1 SIQLPDHFGG
11 PVQVVPGLRDADQGL
26 AGVDKGSTRYCD
38 GEHKTPRTSSGELA
52 GHLNDLVEASAR
64 DADNQVA
71 NVVFVKTH
79 KTGSTT
85 LAAVFYRYAV
95 RHELKLAHF
104 GRGKGTIAN
113 LKKAATQTRKSGERV
128 DVMHYHI
135 SHSGEYTGTWPQA
148 ENYFRRIMRHP
159 DSINFVTVLREPR
172 SHLLSCYYFYIFPEC
187 ELSIEDYLMDPAH
200 AGDENR
206 HRLRNPLSAEFGV
219 KTTKEMNT
227 FIENHLPDFTLVML
241 TERMD
246 ESLMILRSLLGW
258 HMIDVTY
265 ASLNATRA
273 GARRYDGKP

>member
-1 SIQLPDHFGG
+1 
-11 PVQVVPGLRDADQGL
+11 
-26 AGVDKGSTRYCD
+26 
-38 GEHKTPRTSSGELA
+38 
-52 GHLNDLVEASAR
+52 
-64 DADNQVA
+64 
-71 NVVFVKTH
+71 
-79 KTGSTT
+79 
-85 LAAVFYRYAV
+85 
-95 RHELKLAHF
+95 
-104 GRGKGTIAN
+104 
-113 LKKAATQTRKSGERV
+113 QTRKSGELV

-227 FIENHLPDFTLVML
+227 FIKNHLPDFKLVML

-246 ESLMILRSLLGW
+246 ESLMILRRLFGW